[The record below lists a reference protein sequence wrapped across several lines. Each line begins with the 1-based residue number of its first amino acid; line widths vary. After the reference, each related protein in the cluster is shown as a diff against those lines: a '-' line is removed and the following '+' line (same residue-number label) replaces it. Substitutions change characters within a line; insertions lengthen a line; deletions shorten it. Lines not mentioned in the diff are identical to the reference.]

1 MCLSSVFAS
10 LLLQSERLQFT
21 VWLGPTS
28 LGVFFFFFFFKLQ
41 LWLPD
46 WVKYGSVNK

>member
-28 LGVFFFFFFFKLQ
+28 LGVFFFFFFFLNYSCGFQ
-41 LWLPD
+41 T
-46 WVKYGSVNK
+46 GSNMVQ